1 MLDNLNGGPLS
12 VAENNRLDQIG
23 LVRSQKIAND
33 APITWVDMSSWDD
46 SPAPQ
51 REWAVKDRIPLRQA
65 GLFSGE
71 GGTGKSIIELMKNVA
86 HVTGKDWLGSM
97 PERGPAFYIGAEDE
111 EDELRRRLAAMT
123 AHYGTSFKELIEGG
137 LYLKCLLG
145 QDATLCAATG
155 KSGRVEVTNLYRQ
168 IYEAAEDIKPKNIS
182 IDTLSRAFAGNE
194 IDRVQVYA
202 FAMHMQALAMAA
214 NGSVTVLS
222 HPSLAGMA
230 SGSGIS
236 GSTAWHGAFRFR
248 TYLRG
253 VKADKDE
260 QPENDL
266 RELEFKKNQ
275 YGPLGETVCV
285 RWHKGIFVP
294 HGDGTTLDALALEQ
308 TVDDLFLKIMGRLQ
322 QQGRDLSPH
331 PTSHSYVL
339 KIIADQAEAPR
350 KRDLQ
355 TAFNRLLNAGRI
367 HIATEGPPSKSR
379 KRLFIGSQGSS
390 VA

>member
-1 MLDNLNGGPLS
+1 
-12 VAENNRLDQIG
+12 
-23 LVRSQKIAND
+23 
-33 APITWVDMSSWDD
+33 
-46 SPAPQ
+46 
-51 REWAVKDRIPLRQA
+51 
-65 GLFSGE
+65 
-71 GGTGKSIIELMKNVA
+71 
-86 HVTGKDWLGSM
+86 
-97 PERGPAFYIGAEDE
+97 
-111 EDELRRRLAAMT
+111 
-123 AHYGTSFKELIEGG
+123 
-137 LYLKCLLG
+137 
-145 QDATLCAATG
+145 
-155 KSGRVEVTNLYRQ
+155 
-168 IYEAAEDIKPKNIS
+168 
-182 IDTLSRAFAGNE
+182 
-194 IDRVQVYA
+194 
-202 FAMHMQALAMAA
+202 
-214 NGSVTVLS
+214 
-222 HPSLAGMA
+222 MA
-230 SGSGIS
+230 SASGLS

-285 RWHKGIFVP
+285 RWQKGIFVP